1 MKFSMLCFNWSCA
14 LLDDKCTD
22 IIAPFSFFFLET
34 TRLRILQL
42 KQMSSPWLIILK
54 KELFSLKQATQAT
67 PHTAVSL
74 RLHLDVICCLFYSYP
89 GPLRNSVVTH
99 SCFHEHLR
107 RQQLC
112 HRHTMLMPF
121 WGLGALRFKCPL
133 NPQPNILVVWR
144 RHIDTLG
151 EIKRSSAIDFMNAA
165 TIVKII
171 HSTPPPPL
179 PTASPAEHK
188 IKKKIVQSKF
198 ISGENADQCF
208 WNST

>member
-22 IIAPFSFFFLET
+22 IIAPFSFFFFGNHKIENLT
-34 TRLRILQL
+34 IKANVFTVTHNF
-42 KQMSSPWLIILK
+42 K

-171 HSTPPPPL
+171 HSTPPPP
-179 PTASPAEHK
+179 SPQHLQQNTK
-188 IKKKIVQSKF
+188 
-198 ISGENADQCF
+198 
-208 WNST
+208 